1 MHMKHLTALAM
12 ALLSTASVAWAGAFN
27 PDAVSVEARWVVHL
41 DVEALTSSEF
51 GACLIKGLQSQEEN
65 PLSQMEAQIG
75 INPLEDIYSLTAYG
89 TGEPPAKGVSVEVT
103 GEEVTVGA
111 VARPGENA
119 VVVAVMS
126 DAIDALIQKV
136 AADEQRYEKISRAGY
151 TIHSWADENS
161 DARWYLY
168 QQPMENESR
177 RLVLASDNSD
187 ALFEGIRVLA
197 GDAPSLADVNRDDR
211 QHPQP
216 GSILFASVDDIADLA
231 GHKAA
236 SELLKQT
243 KRLAVNL
250 SETQGNVL
258 LSISADTDSPEA
270 ATTIMQVIQGAL
282 AMATLAVDPN
292 DDEGAALKALVQSL
306 TFTAEGR
313 RMNLEL
319 QQPAEV
325 LCTFL
330 EMAGKGAQIG
340 VGD

>member
-1 MHMKHLTALAM
+1 MKYLTAFAT
-12 ALLSTASVAWAGAFN
+12 ALLTTASVACPGGFN

-41 DVEALTSSEF
+41 DLEALTSSEF

-65 PLSQMEAQIG
+65 PLSKMEAEIG
-75 INPLEDIYSLTAYG
+75 INPLKDIYSLTAYG
-89 TGEPPAKGVSVEVT
+89 TGDPPAKGVSVEVT
-103 GEEVTVGA
+103 GEEVNVGA

-119 VVVAVMS
+119 VVIAVMS
-126 DAIDALIQKV
+126 DAIDGLIKQL
-136 AADEQRYEKISRAGY
+136 AADEQRYEKISRAQY
-151 TIHSWADENS
+151 TIHSWADEDS

-168 QQPMENESR
+168 QRPTEDDSR

-187 ALFEGIRVLA
+187 ALFAGIRVLA
-197 GDAPSLADVNRDDR
+197 GDAPSLADVNRDER
-211 QHPQP
+211 QFPKP

-231 GHKAA
+231 GHEAA

-258 LSISADTDSPEA
+258 LSISANTDSPEA
-270 ATTIMQVIQGAL
+270 ATTIIQIIQGAL
-282 AMATLAVDPN
+282 AVATLAVDPN
-292 DDEGAALKALVQSL
+292 DDEAAAFKTLVQNL

-313 RMNLEL
+313 RISLEL

-325 LCTFL
+325 LCKLL
-330 EMAGKGAQIG
+330 ELAGQGAQFG

>member
-1 MHMKHLTALAM
+1 MKHITALTM

-27 PDAVSVEARWVVHL
+27 PDTVSVEARWVVHL

-65 PLSQMEAQIG
+65 PLGQIEAQIG
-75 INPLEDIYSLTAYG
+75 INPLKDVYSLTAYG
-89 TGEPPAKGVSVEVT
+89 TGEPPAKGVSIEVT
-103 GEEVTVGA
+103 GEEVSIGA
-111 VARPGENA
+111 VARPGENT

-151 TIHSWADENS
+151 TIHSWADQDS
-161 DARWYLY
+161 DERWYLY
-168 QQPMENESR
+168 QQPTENDAR

-211 QHPQP
+211 QFPQP
-216 GSILFASVDDIADLA
+216 GSILFASVDDIGDLA
-231 GHKAA
+231 DHAAA
-236 SELLKQT
+236 SEILKRT

-250 SETQGNVL
+250 VEDQGTVHLN
-258 LSISADTDSPEA
+258 ISADADSPEA
-270 ATTIMQVIQGAL
+270 ATTIIQIIQGAL
-282 AMATLAVDPN
+282 AMATLVVDPN
-292 DDEGAALKALVQSL
+292 DDEAAAFTTLVQNL

-313 RMNLEL
+313 RMSLEF

-325 LCTFL
+325 ICQLL
-330 EMAGKGAQIG
+330 EAAGKGSRFG

>member
-1 MHMKHLTALAM
+1 MKYLTALIT

-51 GACLIKGLQSQEEN
+51 GACLIKGLQDQEED
-65 PLSQMEAQIG
+65 PLSEMESETG
-75 INPLEDIYSLTAYG
+75 INLLEDIFSLTAYG

-103 GEEVTVGA
+103 GEDVSVGA
-111 VARPGENA
+111 VVRPGENA

-126 DAIDALIQKV
+126 DAIDHLIQKL
-136 AADEQRYEKISRAGY
+136 ADDEQRYEEISRAGY
-151 TIHSWADENS
+151 TIHSWADEDS

-168 QQPMENESR
+168 QQATENDAR

-197 GDAPSLADVNRDDR
+197 GDAPSLADVNGDDR
-211 QHPQP
+211 QFPHPD
-216 GSILFASVDDIADLA
+216 SILFASVDDIGDLA

-292 DDEGAALKALVQSL
+292 DDEGAAFITLVQNL
-306 TFTAEGR
+306 NFTVEGR
-313 RMNLEL
+313 RMSLEF

-325 LCTFL
+325 LCQLL
-330 EMAGKGAQIG
+330 EAAGHGAQFG

>member
-1 MHMKHLTALAM
+1 MKHLTTLTT

-27 PDAVSVEARWVVHL
+27 PDTVSVEARWVVHL
-41 DVEALTSSEF
+41 DVEALSSSEF
-51 GACLIKGLQSQEEN
+51 GACLIKGLLNQEEN
-65 PLSQMEAQIG
+65 PLSEMEAKIG

-103 GEEVTVGA
+103 SEEVTVGA
-111 VARPGENA
+111 VARPGENV

-161 DARWYLY
+161 DERWYLY
-168 QQPMENESR
+168 QQPTENDAR

-197 GDAPSLADVNRDDR
+197 GDAPSLADVNRDER

-216 GSILFASVDDIADLA
+216 GSILFASVDDIGDLA
-231 GHKAA
+231 DHAAA
-236 SELLKQT
+236 SEVLKRT

-250 SETQGNVL
+250 SETQGDVL

-270 ATTIMQVIQGAL
+270 ATTIIQIIQGAL

-292 DDEGAALKALVQSL
+292 DDEGAAFRTLVQNL
-306 TFTAEGR
+306 NFTAEGR
-313 RMNLEL
+313 RMSLEL

-325 LCTFL
+325 LCKLL
-330 EMAGKGAQIG
+330 EAVGHGSRFG

>member
-1 MHMKHLTALAM
+1 MKYLAALVTP
-12 ALLSTASVAWAGAFN
+12 LLSAASVAWAGAFN
-27 PDAVSVEARWVVHL
+27 PDTVSVEARWVVHL

-65 PLSQMEAQIG
+65 PLSRVEAEIG
-75 INPLEDIYSLTAYG
+75 FNPLKDVYSLTAYG
-89 TGEPPAKGVSVEVT
+89 TGEPPAKGVSIEVT
-103 GEEVTVGA
+103 GEDVSVGA

-151 TIHSWADENS
+151 TIHSWADEDS

-168 QQPMENESR
+168 QQPTENESR

-236 SELLKQT
+236 SELLKRT

-250 SETQGNVL
+250 VEHQGTVHLN
-258 LSISADTDSPEA
+258 ISAQADSPEA
-270 ATTIMQVIQGAL
+270 ATTIIQIIQGAL

-292 DDEGAALKALVQSL
+292 DDEGAAFRTLVQNL
-306 TFTAEGR
+306 NFTAEGR
-313 RMNLEL
+313 RMSLEF
-319 QQPAEV
+319 QQPAEA
-325 LCTFL
+325 LCQLL
-330 EMAGKGAQIG
+330 EAAGHGAQVG